1 MTIGVRLPIDDALP
15 TILSHLERSKYL
27 VLEATPGSGK
37 TTRVPPALLDAP
49 GLRGKRVLVLEP
61 RRLAAK
67 FAARRVAEERREPV
81 GATVGYRFRFE
92 AAEGPATRLLY
103 LTEGLFLRRLATDP
117 LLSDVG
123 AVVLDEFHERHL
135 DTDAALAYLRS
146 LETKRPDLRVVAM
159 SATLET
165 RALVDYFGGCP
176 EVRVETAPHP
186 VTVEYDAED
195 GGPLDR
201 RVARVVARALPRHPG
216 DVLVFLPGMAD
227 IRRAADALAD
237 VARRADADLF
247 PLHGEL
253 PKEEQE
259 RAILPG
265 RRRKIVLATNVAET
279 SLTIEGVRI
288 VVDSGLERS
297 ASHSWWSGLPTLKT
311 KAIARSSAIQ
321 RTGRAG
327 RTQPGHCIRLYSKG
341 DFDGRAPFPTPEIQR
356 ADLARLLLD
365 LKASGIAAPAALPWL
380 EAPSKDRLE
389 SAAALLWQ
397 LGAVENS
404 SSAAA
409 LTTLGKK
416 LARIPAHPRLGRL
429 LLAGAAEGA
438 GRLAARAAAML
449 GESAHERLDFV
460 GEVRAARTSGTVE
473 RVERQLL
480 DAVEATGRAADEEGA
495 LRRALLAAF
504 PDRVARR
511 RGVVNHGARTVR
523 LVLCGG
529 GELDAPA
536 DEMLQ
541 HGEWF
546 LALDV
551 RETQRLGD
559 ANVQRR
565 ASALVELSPEEL
577 LGVEPDGVVSETSVA
592 WDAGRGRAV
601 VREVVRYRILELE
614 RRERPAPPGPDSA
627 RLLLR
632 EGLGLSEAALE
643 TLEAAAVIQALSRVA
658 DPEALES
665 ALARVALVAEKCPE
679 SGVTVPTPDSLRA
692 WLLETTS
699 AAETLS
705 DVKAIDWPESLVVA
719 FGGRGRAV
727 ARLAP
732 TELTLPQGRR
742 ARIHYRFGK
751 PPWVA
756 SRLQDFF
763 GTAEGPRILDGRLPL
778 QLHLLA
784 PNQRAVQV
792 TTDLASFW
800 RNQYP
805 ALRKELGRRYPR
817 HRWPE
822 NPLAP

>member
-1 MTIGVRLPIDDALP
+1 MRLPIDDAIP
-15 TILSHLERSKYL
+15 QILSHLKTDRYL

-37 TTRVPPALLDAP
+37 TTRVPPALLDLYP
-49 GLRGKRVLVLEP
+49 GKTILVLEP

-67 FAARRVAEERREPV
+67 FAARRVAEERKEPV
-81 GATVGYRFRFE
+81 GKTIGYRFRFE
-92 AAEGPATRLLY
+92 SAESRETRLLY
-103 LTEGLFLRRLATDP
+103 LTEGIFLRRLANDP
-117 LLSDVG
+117 RLDNVA
-123 AVVLDEFHERHL
+123 AVFLDEFHERHL
-135 DTDAALAYLRS
+135 ETDAALAYLRS
-146 LETKRPDLRVVAM
+146 LQTVRPDLRVIAM

-165 RALVDYFGGCP
+165 QALKTYFGDCP

-186 VTVEYDAED
+186 VSVEYDGD
-195 GGPLDR
+195 SDVYLDK
-201 RVARVVARALPRHPG
+201 RVAKTLARALPAHPG
-216 DVLVFLPGMAD
+216 DALVFLPGMAD
-227 IRRAADALAD
+227 IRRTAEALVD
-237 VARRADADLF
+237 VARRADAEVF
-247 PLHGEL
+247 ALHSDL

-265 RRRKIVLATNVAET
+265 KRRKVVLATNVAET
-279 SLTIEGVRI
+279 SLTIDGVRL

-321 RTGRAG
+321 RAGRAG

-356 ADLARLLLD
+356 ADLARLVLD
-365 LKASGIAAPAALPWL
+365 LKSTGITAPASLPWL
-380 EAPSKDRLE
+380 EAPSSDRIE
-389 SAAALLWQ
+389 SAALLLWR
-397 LGAVENS
+397 LGALETS
-404 SSAAA
+404 KSDAPLTA
-409 LTTLGKK
+409 LGRK
-416 LARIPAHPRLGRL
+416 LAKIPAHPRLARL
-429 LLAGAAEGA
+429 VAAGAEEG
-438 GRLAARAAAML
+438 AARAAARAGAML
-449 GESAHERLDFV
+449 ADGAHERLDFLAEAR
-460 GEVRAARTSGTVE
+460 GFRATGTTLKTE
-473 RVERQLL
+473 KQLL
-480 DAVEATGRAADEEGA
+480 DSVENTGKTADEDGA

-511 RGVVNHGARTVR
+511 RGVVGHGARTVK

-536 DEMLQ
+536 EAMLQ

-551 RETQRLGD
+551 RETQRLG
-559 ANVQRR
+559 ATNVQRR

-577 LGVEPDGVVSETSVA
+577 LGVEPDGVVSESSVA
-592 WDAGRGRAV
+592 WDAARGRAV
-601 VREVVRYRILELE
+601 QRETVRYGILELE
-614 RRERPAPPGPDSA
+614 RKERPAAPGPELA
-627 RLLLR
+627 RLVVA
-632 EGLGLSEAALE
+632 EGLKLSEKDLAALDPA
-643 TLEAAAVIQALSRVA
+643 TLVATLARVA
-658 DPEALES
+658 DGEAVEE
-665 ALARVALVAEKCPE
+665 ALARIALVAEKAPDA
-679 SGVTVPTPDSLRA
+679 GVRVPDAEALKA

-699 AAETLS
+699 SVERL
-705 DVKAIDWPESLVVA
+705 DDLKAIDWPDALVSA
-719 FGGRGRAV
+719 FGGAKRSV

-742 ARIHYRFGK
+742 TRIHYRFGK

-763 GTAEGPRILDGRLPL
+763 GAVEGPKIVDGRLPL

-800 RNQYP
+800 KNQYP
-805 ALRKELGRRYPR
+805 SLRKELGRRYPR

-822 NPLAP
+822 DPQKPGK